1 MKCPNSRPI
10 VLLLEEVHLRAH
22 VSGVL
27 GRADFDV
34 IEVGNSAEALET
46 LEVRADVDVLLADI
60 DLSGGEDGLELSRNV
75 HERWPELGLV
85 LTSERVRHLSAHEV
99 PGDGCFLP
107 HPVPTDTLLVEVRQA
122 AGWP

>member
-1 MKCPNSRPI
+1 
-10 VLLLEEVHLRAH
+10 
-22 VSGVL
+22 
-27 GRADFDV
+27 V

-85 LTSERVRHLSAHEV
+85 LTSERVRHLSPHEV